1 MKKTIIPIAIIALI
15 FTSIGFLLSE
25 QNEEDSKYEKIK
37 EDYITETWKFYP
49 TAATMAGYHKYD
61 DKLDDLS
68 SKSIEKRHEA
78 LDKFNQEFVAKI
90 DRTKLSP
97 EVQIDNEIIVYALDL
112 ELIRHESLIPWEYDP
127 IFYNKIFNNCV
138 RSLLAKE
145 FAPTETRAKNASERL
160 KDLPKLIKQAK
171 ENLKTPAQ
179 IFTETAIKQFP
190 GILDFY
196 RNGLPQLIEQTPEAS
211 RSKLQENLAK
221 VIPALEDYQNYLQNE
236 LLPQSTGADRLGE
249 LTHRRLVRLAFQQSI
264 PLDELVARSKAD
276 YNNIRREMF
285 LVCMPFYKI
294 MYPEIDLEQLGTR
307 LTQEQVRNTVIKG
320 VLDKIKGEHATK
332 DEFMDR
338 IKTKVEEI
346 KNFIL
351 EKQLFE
357 LPEEDL
363 SIETMPLESQGLTW
377 TVLVSPGIYET
388 AGKYASQVTPLPE
401 DWEEEQMNSFLEEY
415 NNFYLYFWIIRKV
428 YPGQFVPF
436 FFTRKYPSVVRNL
449 YPNMALIK
457 GWPVYAEEMLVYSG
471 FGNFDLRLRLN
482 QLKLYL
488 KAVIDFQLDF
498 NIHEGGTTKEQ
509 AIAYMTRGGFQTQAE
524 AERKWNRILLNPG
537 DVAHPYVGIQ
547 EIRDMEKEYKK
558 LKGDAFSQKEFLQK
572 LLSYGALPLRHLKR
586 KILEQ

>member
-15 FTSIGFLLSE
+15 FASIGFLLSE

-37 EDYITETWKFYP
+37 EDYITELWKFYP

-61 DKLDDLS
+61 DKLEDLS
-68 SKSIEKRHEA
+68 NKNIEKRHEA

-97 EVQIDNEIIVYALDL
+97 ELQIDNEIIVYALDL

-138 RSLLAKE
+138 RSLLTKE
-145 FAPTETRAKNASERL
+145 FAPTEARAKNASERL
-160 KDLPKLIKQAK
+160 KNLPKLIKKAK

-179 IFTETAIKQFP
+179 LFTETAIKQFP

-196 RNGLPQLIEQTPEAS
+196 KNELPQLIEQAPEAS
-211 RSKLQENLAK
+211 KSKLQSNLAK

-264 PLDELVARSKAD
+264 PLDEIFARSKAD

-294 MYPEIDLEQLGTR
+294 MYPEINLEQLGTR
-307 LTQEQVRNTVIKG
+307 LTQDQVWNTVIKG
-320 VLDKIKGEHATK
+320 VLNKIKGEHTPK

-338 IKTKVEEI
+338 IKTTVEEV

-351 EKQLFE
+351 DNQLFE

-377 TVLVSPGIYET
+377 TGLVTPGIYET
-388 AGKYASQVTPLPE
+388 AGTYASQITPFPE
-401 DWEEEQMNSFLEEY
+401 DLEEEQMNSFLEEY
-415 NNFYLYFWIIRKV
+415 NDLYLYFWAIRKV

-457 GWPVYAEEMLVYSG
+457 GWPLYIDEMLVYSG

-488 KAVIDFQLDF
+488 KAIIDFQLDF
-498 NIHEGGTTKEQ
+498 NIHEGGLAKEQ

-524 AERKWNRILLNPG
+524 AERIWNCIILNPG
-537 DVAHPYVGIQ
+537 DVAHHYVGIQ
-547 EIRDMEKEYKK
+547 EIMDMEKEYKK

-572 LLSYGALPLRHLKR
+572 LLSYGALPLRQLKR